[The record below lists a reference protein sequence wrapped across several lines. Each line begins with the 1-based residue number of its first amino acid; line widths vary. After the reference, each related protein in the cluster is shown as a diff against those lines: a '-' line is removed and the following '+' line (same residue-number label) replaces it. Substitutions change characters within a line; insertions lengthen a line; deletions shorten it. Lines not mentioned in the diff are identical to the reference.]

1 MTVHMVRFTATPEAA
16 DDVEAGVAALVAAVH
31 EARPAGTRLRY
42 YREADG
48 PGFVAL
54 LELDEGVDN
63 PLPDIP
69 AAREY
74 QASLADWATAPPTP
88 KPLTLLGSYPGA

>member
-31 EARPAGTRLRY
+31 EARPAGTQLRY
-42 YREADG
+42 YRQADG
-48 PGFVAL
+48 LTFVAL

-63 PLPDIP
+63 PLPTIP

-74 QASLADWATAPPTP
+74 QASLATWATTPPTP
-88 KPLTLLGSYPGA
+88 EPLTLLAAYPTA